1 MAEGHYMKK
10 PRGKSGMTRLIAGV
24 AFVVLIGAV
33 VLATVPTGCQSSG
46 PDNLATTTD
55 GEVDRI
61 LSARSEGGTEV
72 VKIKGKTF
80 TLDLA
85 ADNPT
90 RMLGLGGRTEIPE
103 DGGML
108 FVFPES
114 RGLKFVMRDCPVAID
129 VAFLDPLG
137 TVTAMHSMPPE
148 PPQAAD
154 EDAFLYENR
163 LPKYSSRFAAQFA
176 IELKGGMLDQLGV
189 EVGDQIDL
197 DLKRLKRLA
206 R

>member
-1 MAEGHYMKK
+1 MADGQYLKK
-10 PRGKSGMTRLIAGV
+10 HSGSSMTRIIAGV
-24 AFVVLIGAV
+24 AFVVLMAAI
-33 VLATVPTGCQSSG
+33 VLATVPIGCQSTD
-46 PDNLATTTD
+46 PTNLATTTD

-61 LSARSEGGTEV
+61 LSARSAGGTEV
-72 VKIKGKTF
+72 VKLKGRSF

-90 RMLGLGGRTEIPE
+90 RMIGLGGRTEIPE

-137 TVTAMHSMPPE
+137 TVTAVHTMEPE
-148 PPQAAD
+148 EPKRAD
-154 EDAFLYENR
+154 EDEFTYENR
-163 LPKYSSRFAAQFA
+163 LKKYSSRFAAQFA
-176 IELKGGMLDQLGV
+176 IEVRGGMLDELGV
-189 EVGDQIDL
+189 KAGDQIDL